1 MSGPRTN
8 LYDWLLDG
16 LDYIEEKLDEA
27 KSAQTSE
34 ERVAAITEGSCMV
47 PCMQKRLRTENEEI
61 YTNYILLPGFN
72 DEWNGYWREVGM
84 KDGKELQDEIE
95 DLRERINILREK
107 VTAKKA
113 DG

>member
-1 MSGPRTN
+1 MSDSRTN

-34 ERVAAITEGSCMV
+34 ERVAALSEGSCMV

-72 DEWNGYWREVGM
+72 DEWNGYWREVAK
-84 KDGKELQDEIE
+84 KDGKELQDDIAA
-95 DLRERINILREK
+95 LRERIELLRGTVSRIK
-107 VTAKKA
+107 
-113 DG
+113 G